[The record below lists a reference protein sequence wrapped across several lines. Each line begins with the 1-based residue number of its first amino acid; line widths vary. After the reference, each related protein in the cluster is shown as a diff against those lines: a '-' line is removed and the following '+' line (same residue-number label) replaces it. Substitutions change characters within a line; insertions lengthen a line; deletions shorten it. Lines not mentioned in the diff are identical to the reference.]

1 MFAAF
6 RALQQLSNTQREAIE
21 SKQVSGAYPPSL
33 LLDNLRALSEFD
45 RLADKWRRTATIAAP
60 ILAVAAVFTLMISLH
75 TTTYLLPLPIALLVA
90 AVVIAVSFFR
100 LRPLD
105 ISNNVRGVALPFLAI
120 LKQDIAATD
129 RVRVRLDLALP
140 TDKRKQVE
148 VLPAY
153 VRGQYHKVID
163 TLFADPWFEGSARLA
178 DGTVLRWR
186 VRDDVRE
193 SKRTKRN
200 RRGKYK
206 TKTRHYKR
214 SEIAV
219 VVSLPSKRYVVHD
232 VAGSAGQRVTVRRD
246 VKRCTIK
253 LQRKLKLKSLEPIDP
268 RFLIDAISAAYRSAT
283 PVGSAA

>member
-6 RALQQLSNTQREAIE
+6 RALQQLSKTQREAIE

-33 LLDNLRALSEFD
+33 LLENLRALSEFD
-45 RLADKWRRTATIAAP
+45 RLADKWRGTATIALP
-60 ILAVAAVFTLMISLH
+60 LLAVAAVFTFVIALNA
-75 TTTYLLPLPIALLVA
+75 TRYLLPLPIALLGA
-90 AVVIAVSFFR
+90 AVVIGVSLLR
-100 LRPLD
+100 LRKLD
-105 ISNNVRGVALPFLAI
+105 ISDNVRGVALPFLAI
-120 LKQDIAATD
+120 LKQDIAATQ
-129 RVRVRLDLALP
+129 RIRVRLDLAVP

-153 VRGQYHKVID
+153 ERGPYHKVVD
-163 TLFADPWFEGSARLA
+163 TLFADAWFEGSARLA

-200 RRGKYK
+200 ARGKYK

-214 SEIAV
+214 SEIDV
-219 VVSLPSKRYVVHD
+219 VVSLPTKRYLVGEIAD
-232 VAGSAGQRVTVRRD
+232 ASGQRITVRRD

-253 LQRKLKLKSLEPIDP
+253 LQRKLKVKSLDPIDP
-268 RFLIDAISAAYRSAT
+268 RFLIDAISTAYRSVSPA
-283 PVGSAA
+283 GSAA